1 MNLLKEV
8 ERSIKKL
15 EQEVQKDNEKKL
27 DKEKLEELEKNWT
40 PINLIKEC
48 NYLSLALFAQNGVT
62 HMEQEFEKDLNSYA
76 QFLSSEK
83 GKEGLKKAL
92 LSIINNFTEI
102 KHLDKIFGE
111 NVKSQKERLRD
122 VAKGVHTKYLY
133 LSKEEIEH
141 FIKLFKLNATHL
153 IHYCVGG
160 KKTEDKMKI
169 LHVYLDMLEYE
180 YRLSPTIFKTNPEWF
195 ETILRKDKIAEAS
208 SSKEEEQKL
217 KQELKKRY
225 ENSTLPLFQREGTY
239 SFEDLYYCY
248 EYFNE
253 DQKKQFS
260 KKIEEILT
268 KDYHVAMNVIG
279 SKKYKKERLE
289 EIKENIHLFMNNWK

>member
-1 MNLLKEV
+1 MKLLKEV
-8 ERSIKKL
+8 ERSIKMI
-15 EQEVQKDNEKKL
+15 EQEVQKDDEKKL
-27 DKEKLEELEKNWT
+27 DKEKLEKLEKNWT

-48 NYLSLALFAQNGVT
+48 NYLSLELFAQNGVT
-62 HMEQEFEKDLNSYA
+62 YMEKEFEKDLNSYA
-76 QFLSSEK
+76 QYLHSEK
-83 GKEGLKKAL
+83 GREELKKAL

-102 KHLDKIFGE
+102 KHLYKIFGE
-111 NVKSQKERLRD
+111 NVKSQNERLRD
-122 VAKGVHTKYLY
+122 VAKGIHTKYLY

-141 FIKLFKLNATHL
+141 FIELFKRNATHL

-160 KKTEDKMKI
+160 KKTEDKVKI

-180 YRLSPTIFKTNPEWF
+180 YTLSPTIFKTNLEWF
-195 ETILRKDKIAEAS
+195 QTILREDKIAEAA
-208 SSKEEEQKL
+208 SSKEEEQIL
-217 KQELKKRY
+217 KKEIKKRY
-225 ENSTLPLFQREGTY
+225 KNSTLPLFQKGGTY
-239 SFEDLYYCY
+239 SFEDLYYCF

-279 SKKYKKERLE
+279 SKKYKKERLG
-289 EIKENIHLFMNNWK
+289 EIKEKIHLFMNNWK